1 MLPTLG
7 APSKKSTPEQQ
18 MAMMRT
24 YLNQLKDDTEGELYN
39 IRWEN
44 LAKPL
49 QDKLNGLDKDIV
61 AQGEQFDYLNA
72 NMVSV
77 GYLEANYLTASQIAA
92 NYIATNQLDAQLVN
106 SYYLNSQYVYAGSIA
121 AGQINSGTISAQYLD
136 SSVITTNNMSAIR
149 INANQINAGIISS
162 ARIDSSSISANVI
175 TSSISS
181 SQTAYFGRIN
191 IDSGG
196 MYIRTNNGM
205 YKLSV
210 RSVNSGGNTIY
221 FLGTTTQP
229 I

>member
-72 NMVSV
+72 NMVTV
-77 GYLEANYLTASQIAA
+77 GYLQA
-92 NYIATNQLDAQLVN
+92 NYIAANQLDAALVN
-106 SYYLNSQYVYAGSIA
+106 SYYLNSQYVYAGSINA
-121 AGQINSGTISAQYLD
+121 AQITAGTINTQLLDVAAITAGCVNADLFTGNYISAGLISASNITAGTLAANRISSDIMRTSQLDADLINSQLTLTDTIIVNGRHYKERAFAYEG
-136 SSVITTNNMSAIR
+136 
-149 INANQINAGIISS
+149 ANL
-162 ARIDSSSISANVI
+162 
-175 TSSISS
+175 
-181 SQTAYFGRIN
+181 
-191 IDSGG
+191 
-196 MYIRTNNGM
+196 YILAAPRP
-205 YKLSV
+205 Y
-210 RSVNSGGNTIY
+210 
-221 FLGTTTQP
+221 
-229 I
+229 

>member
-72 NMVSV
+72 NMVTV
-77 GYLEANYLTASQIAA
+77 GYLQANYITASQIAA
-92 NYIATNQLDAQLVN
+92 NYIATANLEAAVIN
-106 SYYLNSQYVYAGSIA
+106 AGFIKASTVEANYATFNYLATDYVYAGTIQASQIQSLTIA
-121 AGQINSGTISAQYLD
+121 ANQITSGTIAAARLD
-136 SSVITTNNMSAIR
+136 ADII
-149 INANQINAGIISS
+149 AGRFVS
-162 ARIDSSSISANVI
+162 
-175 TSSISS
+175 
-181 SQTAYFGRIN
+181 
-191 IDSGG
+191 
-196 MYIRTNNGM
+196 
-205 YKLSV
+205 
-210 RSVNSGGNTIY
+210 GNTSVFNTMNVGTLPKSNSTSGLRSYAGGGTFANIY
-221 FLGTTTQP
+221 RKSTGTPNQYYLVVNYP
-229 I
+229 D

>member
-77 GYLEANYLTASQIAA
+77 GYLEANYLTASQIAS

-106 SYYLNSQYVYAGSIA
+106 SYYLNSQYVYAGTINVDQLSGGYIDASHIDA
-121 AGQINSGTISAQYLD
+121 ATIRAGLVVANDLYTTGNVVARGHLSATEISSKFNSAE
-136 SSVITTNNMSAIR
+136 TTVFNR
-149 INANQINAGIISS
+149 INLGSIPKSNTTSS
-162 ARIDSSSISANVI
+162 LRVNVGQTYANVYLKA
-175 TSSISS
+175 TST
-181 SQTAYFGRIN
+181 QGQY
-191 IDSGG
+191 
-196 MYIRTNNGM
+196 Y
-205 YKLSV
+205 LV
-210 RSVNSGGNTIY
+210 VNM
-221 FLGTTTQP
+221 P
-229 I
+229 D

>member
-77 GYLEANYLTASQIAA
+77 GYLQANYITATQIAA
-92 NYIATNQLDAQLVN
+92 SYIATNQLDTELLN

-136 SSVITTNNMSAIR
+136 SSVITTNNMNAIQ
-149 INANQINAGIISS
+149 INANQIVAGTIAAARLDADIIAGRFVSG
-162 ARIDSSSISANVI
+162 N
-175 TSSISS
+175 TSVFN
-181 SQTAYFGRIN
+181 TIN
-191 IDSGG
+191 IG
-196 MYIRTNNGM
+196 MASTTSTR
-205 YKLSV
+205 L
-210 RSVNSGGNTIY
+210 R
-221 FLGTTTQP
+221 FLVGSNVYSNVWLKSTSTPKEYQLMVTLP
-229 I
+229 